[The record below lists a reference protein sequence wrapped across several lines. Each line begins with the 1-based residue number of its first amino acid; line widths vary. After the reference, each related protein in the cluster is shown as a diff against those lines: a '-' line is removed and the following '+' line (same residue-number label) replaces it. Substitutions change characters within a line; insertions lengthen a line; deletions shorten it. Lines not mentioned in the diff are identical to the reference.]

1 MLLRSRSLLGDD
13 PDGVD
18 DAGEVAEEGEDEA
31 DPELDLQR
39 QQFGPTLVDQ
49 PPRNNARTR
58 TLAGC
63 RWTIYAAYPA
73 AELEEDPERRQ
84 DDGED
89 DVDAGRR
96 AVRHLATCLAC
107 AAS

>member
-1 MLLRSRSLLGDD
+1 LRSHIITSNEEDVDRLLGDG

-31 DPELDLQR
+31 DPEL
-39 QQFGPTLVDQ
+39 
-49 PPRNNARTR
+49 N
-58 TLAGC
+58 
-63 RWTIYAAYPA
+63 PA

-96 AVRHLATCLAC
+96 AVRHLLDRSLLSRPPSRRKRGENHLLTHYNC
-107 AAS
+107 

>member
-1 MLLRSRSLLGDD
+1 MQRPAAVPPRLLGDG

-31 DPELDLQR
+31 DPEL
-39 QQFGPTLVDQ
+39 
-49 PPRNNARTR
+49 N
-58 TLAGC
+58 
-63 RWTIYAAYPA
+63 PA

-96 AVRHLATCLAC
+96 AVRHLLDLFYLGRVGRGGENIRAESLR
-107 AAS
+107 ASCTMR

>member
-63 RWTIYAAYPA
+63 RWTMLLTPQPN
-73 AELEEDPERRQ
+73 LKKTPS
-84 DDGED
+84 G
-89 DVDAGRR
+89 GRMMAR
-96 AVRHLATCLAC
+96 TMSMQVAVPSDILLLA
-107 AAS
+107 